1 MNQKTDLLVEVA
13 RAYYE
18 RGYTQQD
25 IAQSLGLSRSQVSRY
40 LSEARDLH
48 IVQIRVIDPNQ
59 RANDTELALRDV
71 FPSLKDAVV
80 IPLFANQSDVLLKT
94 IGRACAEYLYEHLVP
109 GQRLC
114 IGSGRT
120 LRETINWMKNW
131 PKNRHVENVAVIQAM
146 GSVGH
151 EALDIDYNELA
162 HAAADAMGGRAYY
175 LNAPAVLG
183 SGTAAALAGANPSI
197 DQSLSMVRDA
207 DVYVVGVGSPATD
220 SLYVR
225 TGLVTAAELD
235 AVARRG
241 AVGDIC
247 GRFYNIR
254 GEVCPSNFEDRV
266 VGVRLEDLRQAP
278 LSIGVAGGP
287 DKVAPLLGALRGGFI
302 NMIVTDENTARQI
315 LELAHGDD

>member
-1 MNQKTDLLVEVA
+1 VNQKTALLVEVA

-18 RGYTQQD
+18 KGYTQQD

-59 RANDTELALRDV
+59 RANNTERVLKDA

-80 IPLFANQSDVLLKT
+80 VPLFANQSDALLKT
-94 IGRACAEYLYEHLVP
+94 IGRACAEYLYEHLTP

-114 IGSGRT
+114 IGSGHT
-120 LRETINWMKNW
+120 LRETINWTKNW
-131 PKNRHVENVAVIQAM
+131 PKNQRVENVAVIQAM

-151 EALDIDYNELA
+151 ETLDIDYNELA

-183 SGTAAALAGANPSI
+183 SGTAAALAEANPSI
-197 DQSLSMVRDA
+197 DQSLAMVRDA
-207 DVYVVGVGSPATD
+207 DVYVVGVGSPVVD

-225 TGLVTAAELD
+225 AGIVTATELD

-241 AVGDIC
+241 AIGDIC
-247 GRFYNIR
+247 GRFYNIH
-254 GEVCPSNFEDRV
+254 GEVCSSDFEERV

-287 DKVAPLLGALRGGFI
+287 GKAAPLLGALRGGFI

-315 LELAHGDD
+315 LELANDDN

>member
-1 MNQKTDLLVEVA
+1 VNQKTALLVEVA

-59 RANDTELALRDV
+59 RANDTERVLKDV

-80 IPLFANQSDVLLKT
+80 VPLFANQPDALLKT

-120 LRETINWMKNW
+120 LRETLNWTKHW
-131 PKNRHVENVAVIQAM
+131 PKNRRVENVAVIQAM

-151 EALDIDYNELA
+151 EALNTDYNELA

-183 SGTAAALAGANPSI
+183 SGTAAALAEANPSI

-207 DVYVVGVGSPATD
+207 DVYVVGVGSPAVD
-220 SLYVR
+220 SIYVR
-225 TGLVTAAELD
+225 TGVVTATELD
-235 AVARRG
+235 AVAQRG
-241 AVGDIC
+241 AIGDIC
-247 GRFYNIR
+247 GRFYSIH
-254 GEVCPSNFEDRV
+254 GEICPSDFENRV

-278 LSIGVAGGP
+278 LSIGVAGGS
-287 DKVAPLLGALRGGFI
+287 DKVTPLLGALRGRFI
-302 NMIVTDENTARQI
+302 NTIVTDENTARQI
-315 LELAHGDD
+315 LELENGEN